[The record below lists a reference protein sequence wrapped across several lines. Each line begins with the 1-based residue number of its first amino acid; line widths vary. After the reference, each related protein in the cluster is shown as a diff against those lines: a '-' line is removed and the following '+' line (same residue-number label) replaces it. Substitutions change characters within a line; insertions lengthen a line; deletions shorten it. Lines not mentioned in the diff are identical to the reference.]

1 MTLPAAFL
9 ARPLAHRGLHDARI
23 GRIENGMSAFRAAA
37 EAGFGI
43 ELDVQLSR
51 DGVAM
56 VHHDVALDRLTDRSG
71 PVHGLTAEELSRVRL
86 GHTEDRI
93 ATLTTVL
100 DGIGDRVPVLIEIK
114 ADGGG
119 DIAAA
124 VAEAVEGRGG
134 VAVMSFAPHC
144 IARMADLAPR
154 VPRGLTTC
162 AFDGP
167 HAPSDPKMRARL
179 AAIADYEAVGACFVS
194 HDHADLHNPRLAELK
209 ARGAAILC
217 WTVRTPEAEHAARR
231 IADNITFEGYL
242 PDRDA

>member
-9 ARPLAHRGLHDARI
+9 ARPLAHRGLHDARA
-23 GRIENGMSAFRAAA
+23 GRFENGVSAFRAAA

-56 VHHDVALDRLTDRSG
+56 VHHDATLDRLTDRTG
-71 PVHGLTAEELSRVRL
+71 PVREFTAEELSRVPL
-86 GHTEDRI
+86 GGTGDRI
-93 ATLTTVL
+93 ETLSTVL
-100 DGIGDRVPVLIEIK
+100 DTIGERAPVLVEIK
-114 ADGGG
+114 ADGTG
-119 DIAAA
+119 DIASA

-134 VAVMSFAPHC
+134 VAVMSFDPRC
-144 IARMADLAPR
+144 VARLAELAPR

-167 HAPSDPKMRARL
+167 DAPRHPEARTRL
-179 AAIADYEAVGACFVS
+179 AAIADYDAVGACFVS
-194 HDHADLHNPRLAELK
+194 HDHADLAHPRLAELK

-217 WTVRTPEAEHAARR
+217 WTIRSPEAEQAARR

-242 PDRDA
+242 PT